1 MGIETVE
8 PTCEA
13 RLRHVKR
20 GERRVAEM
28 ECRVRTLREKL
39 CRLEKLLPQK
49 DFVER
54 AKLDCA
60 ANDKAEYKRETD
72 DAANVCP
79 IDEIARKEKFL
90 RKQIYDMEC
99 TEKDYMRQ
107 IADAKN
113 KAVTEEP
120 KTSSTTKC
128 GTTPRKNREEIAKER
143 LSLLE
148 SYSQRLSSNLQTLE
162 KNHVGLTQESRRL
175 SQVLDETRKDCF
187 EKQEVKKDT
196 SPCGKRETKP
206 DSPKKIEQNVE
217 CSCKVL
223 PKCDSC
229 IVCSCDEWERDLETT
244 NEEEEPVK
252 KRDSAKKTIVST
264 KRTPRTKEKCT
275 CYEDAASSSSDS
287 DGPCECQ
294 KVQCK
299 PVKKVNCCDYEDV
312 DVESLSSNDSSD
324 IQTFYSEQS
333 KYTCFCSRN
342 HSHEELTLESDNN
355 FVPNGTMYPKSRK
368 IERIRGGRDIA
379 REKSTALSVQRTQKL
394 SAAFPP
400 VQNSIVDQ
408 LKVTIRYNYFNES
421 CNSSV
426 YNSQKQIVKVDELR
440 EGLERLKIRN
450 RNLKDFL
457 HSLENPMNLFSKPSE
472 VFSTTC
478 TEVSSSYTLDL
489 VGQSHS
495 GLLSVVKVLED
506 KCRSKDAIIV
516 ALADELKTNA
526 SKKLRLRGK
535 ELTNDRTN
543 IWKSLSKKKNG
554 RRFTKKDSAIGF
566 LVFLLILVS
575 HVKRSEMISYLSAVK
590 KILTE
595 SPFRLI
601 TFINESE
608 KISADYVSAI
618 QSRFSVL
625 TKRFVTSASFSWR
638 RMQIWLSELL
648 NLTVI
653 LADSIY
659 VQLNAHMLTV
669 AEFLVANQVYIVS
682 TSCFVYTVWLVIKFR
697 KYVTN
702 RARNFS
708 FTPIYRFSN
717 FHKSVLTAYTEILR
731 MIKERL
737 LSSRIFWLI
746 LGFCGHMLWS
756 LVSADIIGL
765 IYAYYP
771 RNEEELD
778 QQTLQL
784 SEVVDAASCEC
795 DLYHQLVNY
804 SWLFSTMC
812 SKLQTFIEFTS
823 YVLQNFLCD
832 EAAVI

>member
-1 MGIETVE
+1 MGIETEE

-39 CRLEKLLPQK
+39 CRLEKLLPQN

-54 AKLDCA
+54 PKLDCT

-90 RKQIYDMEC
+90 RKEIYDMEC

-128 GTTPRKNREEIAKER
+128 GTSPRKNREEIAKER

-148 SYSQRLSSNLQTLE
+148 CYSQRLSSNLQTLE
-162 KNHVGLTQESRRL
+162 RNHVGLTQESHRL

-187 EKQEVKKDT
+187 KKQEVKKDT

-206 DSPKKIEQNVE
+206 DSPKKIEQN
-217 CSCKVL
+217 
-223 PKCDSC
+223 CDSC
-229 IVCSCDEWERDLETT
+229 IVCCCDEWERDLETS

-252 KRDSAKKTIVST
+252 KCDSAKKTSVST
-264 KRTPRTKEKCT
+264 KRTPRTKEKCN
-275 CYEDAASSSSDS
+275 CYEDAVSSSSDS
-287 DGPCECQ
+287 DGPCECR

-299 PVKKVNCCDYEDV
+299 PVKKVNCCNYEDV

-324 IQTFYSEQS
+324 VQTFYSEQS

-355 FVPNGTMYPKSRK
+355 FVPNGTMYPKSTK
-368 IERIRGGRDIA
+368 TERFCGARDIA

-394 SAAFPP
+394 SADFPR

-408 LKVTIRYNYFNES
+408 LK
-421 CNSSV
+421 
-426 YNSQKQIVKVDELR
+426 IVKVDELR

-638 RMQIWLSELL
+638 SMQIWLSELL
-648 NLTVI
+648 KLTVI

-682 TSCFVYTVWLVIKFR
+682 TSCLVCTVWFVIKFR
-697 KYVTN
+697 KYLTN

-708 FTPIYRFSN
+708 FTPNYRFSK

-731 MIKERL
+731 MIQARL

-746 LGFCGHMLWS
+746 LGFCGHILWS
-756 LVSADIIGL
+756 LVSADIIGRI
-765 IYAYYP
+765 IYAHYP

-832 EAAVI
+832 ETAVI